1 MRRIL
6 AALVCT
12 AAVVTVFV
20 SGTAAGGEEGAY
32 EVRAIFDNAT
42 FIVPGE
48 EIRVAGAKVGVVE
61 EIDVTGTDEAARA
74 NGDPEPG
81 KAVVVM
87 AITDPG
93 FQDFRD
99 DASCLI
105 RPQSLIG
112 EKFVECE
119 LTQPRAAASP
129 APPALEQIPEGE
141 PGEGQY
147 LLPLE
152 QNGKAVD
159 LDLVNNIMEEPY
171 PDRFRLI
178 LNDLGAGF
186 AARGDEL
193 AEIIERSNPAL
204 RETNEVLATL
214 ARQNSKLVQLSVD
227 SDAIL
232 SALARERESVVGF
245 INESTVTAEAT
256 AERREDLEE
265 SFARFPSFLRELR
278 ATMRELRGFSDAA
291 TPVFSDLGDA
301 APSLTRVNRLL
312 VPFSNA
318 GTGAL
323 TSLGDAS
330 EASAPDLVAS
340 DPVLRQ
346 IRGLAQSGEA
356 PTRDLAQLLSTLRR
370 TDGFEYLLETI
381 FGLGGTVN
389 TFDSYGH
396 FLRALIPT
404 NTCFDYTAILQPGCG
419 ANYTGPAAPV
429 AFSAAEQKAAFK
441 RLLREGGADSS
452 APDDRDRSASP
463 PAGDAGTTGGT
474 SAPSADSE
482 ASLPDVRSEVA
493 PSTTQP
499 PPTSEADEGGSDLDA
514 TAEPNMR
521 SARDLLDF
529 LIGNGRGGGGR

>member
-20 SGTAAGGEEGAY
+20 SGTAAGGEEGVY

-61 EIDVTGTDEAARA
+61 EIDVTGTEEAARA

-93 FQDFRD
+93 FQDFRE

-186 AARGDEL
+186 AARGEDL

-256 AERREDLEE
+256 AERRKI
-265 SFARFPSFLRELR
+265 SKR
-278 ATMRELRGFSDAA
+278 A
-291 TPVFSDLGDA
+291 
-301 APSLTRVNRLL
+301 SL
-312 VPFSNA
+312 
-318 GTGAL
+318 
-323 TSLGDAS
+323 
-330 EASAPDLVAS
+330 
-340 DPVLRQ
+340 
-346 IRGLAQSGEA
+346 
-356 PTRDLAQLLSTLRR
+356 
-370 TDGFEYLLETI
+370 
-381 FGLGGTVN
+381 
-389 TFDSYGH
+389 
-396 FLRALIPT
+396 
-404 NTCFDYTAILQPGCG
+404 
-419 ANYTGPAAPV
+419 
-429 AFSAAEQKAAFK
+429 
-441 RLLREGGADSS
+441 
-452 APDDRDRSASP
+452 ASP
-463 PAGDAGTTGGT
+463 
-474 SAPSADSE
+474 
-482 ASLPDVRSEVA
+482 ASCASC
-493 PSTTQP
+493 
-499 PPTSEADEGGSDLDA
+499 
-514 TAEPNMR
+514 
-521 SARDLLDF
+521 AR
-529 LIGNGRGGGGR
+529 R

>member
-6 AALVCT
+6 AALACF
-12 AAVVTVFV
+12 AAVATVFI
-20 SGTAAGGEEGAY
+20 SGTAAGGDEGAY

-48 EIRVAGAKVGVVE
+48 EIRVAGAKVGVVKE
-61 EIDVTGTDEAARA
+61 VDVTGTEEAALA

-87 AITDPG
+87 SITDPG
-93 FQDFRD
+93 FQDFRS

-119 LTQPRAAASP
+119 LTQPRAAASSAP
-129 APPALEQIPEGE
+129 AELEQIAEGE

-152 QNGKAVD
+152 QNGKAID

-193 AEIIERSNPAL
+193 AEIIERANPAL

-214 ARQNSKLVQLSVD
+214 ARQNTKLEQLAVD

-232 SALARERESVVGF
+232 GALARERESVAGF
-245 INESTVTAEAT
+245 ISESTVAAEAT
-256 AERREDLEE
+256 AERRDDLEE

-278 ATMRELRGFSDAA
+278 STMSELQNFSDEA
-291 TPVFSDLGDA
+291 TPVFSDLGEA

-323 TSLGDAS
+323 TSLGKAS

-340 DPVLRQ
+340 DSVLRQ
-346 IRGLAQSGEA
+346 VRTLARTGEL
-356 PTRDLAQLLSTLRR
+356 PMRDFAELLSTLRR
-370 TDGFEYLLETI
+370 TDGFQGLLETI
-381 FGLGGTVN
+381 FGLGGTIN

-404 NTCFDYTAILQPGCG
+404 NTCFDYTSILQPGCG

-429 AFSAAEQKAAFK
+429 AFSARQQKAAFE
-441 RLLREGGADSS
+441 RLLGQANGGSE
-452 APDDRDRSASP
+452 PVQDRDRAASR
-463 PAGDAGTTGGT
+463 PAAGTGTTGGT
-474 SAPSADSE
+474 PAPDRSAA
-482 ASLPDVRSEVA
+482 ALPDVQSEFA
-493 PSTTQP
+493 PSTSQP
-499 PPTSEADEGGSDLDA
+499 PPASDADEATPGLEA

-529 LIGNGRGGGGR
+529 LIGKRGGGR

>member
-6 AALVCT
+6 AALVCSI
-12 AAVVTVFV
+12 AVIAVLVA
-20 SGTAAGGEEGAY
+20 GTAAGGEEGVY
-32 EVRAIFDNAT
+32 EVRAIFDNAS
-42 FIVPGE
+42 FIVPDE
-48 EIRVAGAKVGVVE
+48 EIRVAGAKIGVVE
-61 EIDVTGTDEAARA
+61 EIDVAGTEEAALA
-74 NGDPEPG
+74 NGDPAPG

-87 AITDPG
+87 RITDPG
-93 FQDFRD
+93 FQDFRS

-119 LTQPRAAASP
+119 LTQPRAASSP
-129 APPALEQIPEGE
+129 LPPPLEQIGEGE

-214 ARQNSKLVQLSVD
+214 ARQNDKLEQLATD

-232 SALARERESVVGF
+232 GALARERESVAGF
-245 INESTVTAEAT
+245 ISESTVTAEAT

-265 SFARFPSFLRELR
+265 TFARFPSFLRELR
-278 ATMRELRGFSDAA
+278 ATMSELRNFSDEA
-291 TPVFSDLGDA
+291 TPVFADLGDA

-312 VPFSNA
+312 EPFSNA

-323 TSLGDAS
+323 TSLGDAA

-340 DPVLRQ
+340 DSVLRQ
-346 IRGLAQSGEA
+346 VRTLAKSGEG
-356 PTRDLAQLLSTLRR
+356 PMRDFAKLLSTLRR
-370 TDGFEYLLETI
+370 TDGTEYLLETI
-381 FGLGGTVN
+381 FGIGGSLN

-404 NTCFDYTAILQPGCG
+404 NTCFDYTSILQPGCG
-419 ANYTGPAAPV
+419 ANFTGPAAPV
-429 AFSAAEQKAAFK
+429 AFSSAEQKAEFK
-441 RLLREGGADSS
+441 RLLREAGVDSTGS
-452 APDDRDRSASP
+452 SSRDRGQTPAQGESRSA
-463 PAGDAGTTGGT
+463 GGT
-474 SAPSADSE
+474 PAPADD
-482 ASLPDVRSEVA
+482 AAGPLPDVQSEFA
-493 PSTTQP
+493 PSSPQAP
-499 PPTSEADEGGSDLDA
+499 PASPSDPDAPGLDA

-521 SARDLLDF
+521 SAIDLLDF
-529 LIGNGRGGGGR
+529 LIGSRRGAR

>member
-6 AALVCT
+6 AALACS

-20 SGTAAGGEEGAY
+20 SGTAAGGEEGGY

-61 EIDVTGTDEAARA
+61 EVDVTGTDEAALA

-93 FQDFRD
+93 FQDFRA

-119 LTQPRAAASP
+119 LTQPRAATSA
-129 APPALEQIPEGE
+129 APPALEQIPDGE

-193 AEIIERSNPAL
+193 GEIIERSNPAL

-214 ARQNSKLVQLSVD
+214 ARQNSKLVQLSID

-232 SALARERESVVGF
+232 GALARERESVAGF

-256 AERREDLEE
+256 AERRDDLEE

-278 ATMRELRGFSDAA
+278 ATMTELRGFSDEA
-291 TPVFSDLGDA
+291 TPVFADLGDA

-330 EASAPDLVAS
+330 EASAPELVAS
-340 DPVLRQ
+340 ESVPRQ
-346 IRGLAQSGEA
+346 TRALARAGEL
-356 PTRDLAQLLSTLRR
+356 PMRDFAKLLSTLRK
-370 TDGFEYLLETI
+370 TDGFENLLETI

-389 TFDSYGH
+389 SFDSYGH

-404 NTCFDYTAILQPGCG
+404 NTCFDYTSILQPGCG

-429 AFSAAEQKAAFK
+429 AFSARQQKAAFE
-441 RLLREGGADSS
+441 RLLRQGEGGSEPTDSRDDGASQS
-452 APDDRDRSASP
+452 AA
-463 PAGDAGTTGGT
+463 DAGTAGGTPAPAGSAGALPDVQSEFAPST
-474 SAPSADSE
+474 SAPPPA
-482 ASLPDVRSEVA
+482 PDTNE
-493 PSTTQP
+493 TTP
-499 PPTSEADEGGSDLDA
+499 DLEA

-529 LIGNGRGGGGR
+529 LIGNRGGGR